1 MSTRTLIV
9 IIVVVAAAATGLA
22 MHTDRGAEFHHWLRT
37 TIHGR

>member
-9 IIVVVAAAATGLA
+9 IIVIVAAAATGLA
-22 MHTDRGAEFHHWLRT
+22 MHSDRGAGLHDWLRT